1 MYVHEAEPFHVLF
14 MATASASP
22 AGRSTVAA
30 ALGGGGALG
39 GLLGLGSLLASTAGQ
54 GRADGARVS
63 AGAGARGGGFR
74 HVLPGTSLFD
84 ALHVPP
90 TPPLVPAHGAGA
102 ADGRDAPALV
112 MPVVA
117 PRDRI
122 AQLPAQADHDDVDD
136 DRGLGGSAVPVRGA
150 LETLMNVRDR
160 PAVVTGTR
168 HVGDVAVAQKD
179 PPVPPSTVPA
189 SAAAATAASA
199 SAVAAAAVAVVEVW
213 VLSDADTG
221 EGAGAGG
228 GERMSTRV
236 AAAVP
241 VTDSSLRRPDML
253 AYRPPGITT
262 TATGNAPNHPPAP
275 SESLCCVVTFQ
286 ALPSPWCIL
295 H

>member
-22 AGRSTVAA
+22 ANRSTMAA

-39 GLLGLGSLLASTAGQ
+39 GLLGLGTAGQ
-54 GRADGARVS
+54 GRADGAGVS

-90 TPPLVPAHGAGA
+90 TPPPVPAHGAGA

-117 PRDRI
+117 SRDRI

-160 PAVVTGTR
+160 PAVVTGMH
-168 HVGDVAVAQKD
+168 HVGDDAVAQHD
-179 PPVPPSTVPA
+179 PPVAPSTVPA
-189 SAAAATAASA
+189 SAVAAAAASA
-199 SAVAAAAVAVVEVW
+199 SAATVAVVEVW

-221 EGAGAGG
+221 DSAGG

-236 AAAVP
+236 AAAVS
-241 VTDSSLRRPDML
+241 VTDLSLRRPDML
-253 AYRPPGITT
+253 AYRPPDTTT
-262 TATGNAPNHPPAP
+262 TATGNAPTYPPVP
-275 SESLCCVVTFQ
+275 SKSLCCCYSTL
-286 ALPSPWCIL
+286 LPSPWCIL